1 MTNTQ
6 TNSARQNCF
15 KIMDTVPP
23 QGSLRTE
30 NPTNWVHKK
39 VRSMH
44 GPGLSFPVEL
54 GKGAGPSSNAA
65 AIAQLEHV
73 GRLSHYPA
81 RAAVFRHGDPANSIY
96 IVRQGKLKLSLNSRR
111 GRCVVFRFA
120 VAEDLLGLSAVL
132 NQTDHEFL
140 AQTLEPSILVAIP
153 RDEFLHLL
161 HRSGEVNSFATRA
174 LARDHEGVLRGIRRL
189 GLPASVRERLAQLL
203 LNCLEFPRRDCLP
216 MSIRM
221 NWTFGELAE
230 MVNSSRE
237 TVNRIMR
244 QFEREELIALRGS
257 LVVIRNHA
265 KLKLLAG

>member
-1 MTNTQ
+1 MTNIQ
-6 TNSARQNCF
+6 TNNARKACF
-15 KIMDTVPP
+15 KIVDTVPSL
-23 QGSLRTE
+23 GSLRTE
-30 NPTNWVHKK
+30 NPANWDHKK
-39 VRSMH
+39 VRSTP
-44 GPGLSFPVEL
+44 GPTFSSPIQRA
-54 GKGAGPSSNAA
+54 KGSGSSSNAG
-65 AIAQLEHV
+65 AIGQLEQI
-73 GRLSHYPA
+73 GRVSHYPA
-81 RAAVFRHGDPANSIY
+81 RTAVFQHGDPANSIY
-96 IVRQGKLKLSLNSRR
+96 LVREGKLKLSLSSRR

-153 RDEFLHLL
+153 RSEFVEMLHT
-161 HRSGEVNSFATRA
+161 SGEVNSFATRA

-189 GLPASVRERLAQLL
+189 GLPDSVRERLAQLL

>member
-1 MTNTQ
+1 MTSTQ
-6 TNSARQNCF
+6 TNNARQNCF
-15 KIMDTVPP
+15 NIMDAVPSL
-23 QGSLRTE
+23 GSIKTE
-30 NPTNWVHKK
+30 NPPDRNHKK
-39 VRSMH
+39 VRSMQ
-44 GPGLSFPVEL
+44 GNTFSFPIER
-54 GKGAGPSSNAA
+54 GKGIAPSSNAG

-73 GRLSHYPA
+73 GRLRHYPA
-81 RAAVFRHGDPANSIY
+81 RAAIFQHGEPANSIY
-96 IVRQGKLKLSLNSRR
+96 IVRQGTLKLSLNSRR

-153 RDEFLHLL
+153 RNEFLRLL
-161 HRSGEVNSFATRA
+161 LKSGEVNSFATRA

-203 LNCLEFPRRDCLP
+203 LNFLELTRRDCLP

-237 TVNRIMR
+237 TVNRIMK

>member
-1 MTNTQ
+1 MQ
-6 TNSARQNCF
+6 S
-15 KIMDTVPP
+15 
-23 QGSLRTE
+23 RT
-30 NPTNWVHKK
+30 
-39 VRSMH
+39 R
-44 GPGLSFPVEL
+44 LFPIEC
-54 GKGAGPSSNAA
+54 GKGSGLSSNAG

-73 GRLSHYPA
+73 GRLSHYPS
-81 RAAVFRHGDPANSIY
+81 RKAVFQHGDPANSIY
-96 IVRQGKLKLSLNSRR
+96 IVRQGRLKLSLNSRR

-132 NQTDHEFL
+132 NQTDHECL

-153 RDEFLHLL
+153 RNEFLLL
-161 HRSGEVNSFATRA
+161 FHRSGEVNSFATRA
-174 LARDHEGVLRGIRRL
+174 LARDHETLLRGIRRL
-189 GLPASVRERLAQLL
+189 GMSASVRERLAQLL
-203 LNCLEFPRRDCLP
+203 LNCLEFSRRDCLP

-244 QFEREELIALRGS
+244 QFESEELIALRGS

-265 KLKLLAG
+265 KLQFLAG

>member
-1 MTNTQ
+1 M
-6 TNSARQNCF
+6 
-15 KIMDTVPP
+15 V
-23 QGSLRTE
+23 
-30 NPTNWVHKK
+30 
-39 VRSMH
+39 
-44 GPGLSFPVEL
+44 
-54 GKGAGPSSNAA
+54 AA
-65 AIAQLEHV
+65 AGIAKLEHV
-73 GRLSHYPA
+73 GRLSHYTA
-81 RAAVFRHGDPANSIY
+81 RAAVFQHGDPANSIY

-120 VAEDLLGLSAVL
+120 VSEDLLGLSAVL

-140 AQTLEPSILVAIP
+140 AQTLEPSTLVAIP
-153 RDEFLHLL
+153 RAEFLQLF
-161 HRSGEVNSFATRA
+161 HRSGDVNSFATRA
-174 LARDHEGVLRGIRRL
+174 LARDHESVLRGIRRL

-203 LNCLEFPRRDCLP
+203 LTCLEFSRRDCLP

>member
-6 TNSARQNCF
+6 TNNARQNV
-15 KIMDTVPP
+15 KIMDRVP
-23 QGSLRTE
+23 SLRNPRADNSPIWDHE
-30 NPTNWVHKK
+30 N
-39 VRSMH
+39 VRSMQ
-44 GPGLSFPVEL
+44 GPEFSLPFER
-54 GKGAGPSSNAA
+54 GKGSGSSSNAG
-65 AIAQLEHV
+65 AIAQLERV
-73 GRLSHYPA
+73 GRCNHYPA
-81 RAAVFRHGDPANSIY
+81 RAAVFQHGDPANSIY

-153 RDEFLHLL
+153 RSEFLHLL

-174 LARDHEGVLRGIRRL
+174 LARDHEAVLRGIRRL

-265 KLKLLAG
+265 RLKLLAG